1 MAGLSASFKDTLTP
15 ELQKLAL
22 IFPDLN
28 RSFLG
33 NLGSRAA
40 GYLRNDLLSGQAL
53 NLKKDELDANGKRMV
68 TYGVNRK
75 GTFTRIYAY
84 PANLFEKGRT
94 LRDGTREQGR
104 YIVTKQLRAI
114 VSQRLGS
121 DIIDIE
127 KKTFQAY
134 FKSRGLS

>member
-1 MAGLSASFKDTLTP
+1 MAGLSASFSDTLTP
-15 ELQKLAL
+15 EIQRFAR

-33 NLGSRAA
+33 RLGSRAA

-53 NLKKDELDANGKRMV
+53 NLKRDELDAKGHRMV
-68 TYGVNRK
+68 TYGVNRRK
-75 GTFTRIYAY
+75 TNVRIYAY

-94 LRDGTREQGR
+94 LRDGSRESGR

-114 VSQRLGS
+114 VSQRLGA
-121 DIIDIE
+121 DIVAIE
-127 KKTFQAY
+127 KRTYEAY
-134 FKSRGLS
+134 FKSRGL